1 MRIASI
7 GDLLSVLP
15 TARLVG
21 SAGAKR
27 RAVAGF
33 STDSRSLKKR
43 DLFIALVGE
52 RFDGHSFVAHAD
64 GASAALVNEAW
75 LAEHPDVVAPV
86 PLIAVEDTLRAYGDI
101 AAAHRASLSIPI
113 VAIAG
118 SNGKTTTKE
127 LVADLLATR
136 YTVLRTEG
144 NLNNLIGVPA
154 TILRITHE
162 HTAAVIEIGTNTPGE
177 IARLCEILRPT
188 HGVITNIGAEHLEL
202 LGSLEGVAEEEGALY
217 RSLAET
223 GGTAFVNL
231 DDPYLAKMGRSL
243 PLTVT
248 YGRSARADVR
258 GRIGRLD
265 ADGAPSIEITD
276 RRRPDARPIGVQL
289 RTPGVHTAVNALAA
303 SAIALSMKVTPTRV
317 ARALAAFQP
326 RAYAAGYA
334 RLAVVRTPLGATVL
348 NDTYNAN
355 PDSVL
360 AALETLRAM
369 KPARGGRRIV
379 VLGEMKELGA
389 SSESEHARM
398 GREIVERGGVERALF
413 YGEAMRNAHHAIDGA
428 RGIDSSF
435 FDDKRQ
441 LIDTLLRELTA
452 HDLVLVK
459 GSRGMKMEEVVAAL
473 LG

>member
-15 TARLVG
+15 MARLVG

-27 RAVAGF
+27 RAVGGI

-52 RFDGHSFVAHAD
+52 RFDGHTFVAHAKD
-64 GASAALVNEAW
+64 ASAALVNESW
-75 LAEHPDVVAPV
+75 LAANPDVEAPV

-101 AAAHRASLSIPI
+101 AASHRASLEIPV

-127 LVADLLATR
+127 LVGDLLATR

-177 IARLCEILRPT
+177 IERLCQILQPT
-188 HGVITNIGAEHLEL
+188 HGVITNIGSEHLEL
-202 LGSLEGVAEEEGALY
+202 LGSLEGVAEEEGALFRY
-217 RSLAET
+217 LAET
-223 GGTAFVNL
+223 GGTAFVNM
-231 DDPYLAKMGRSL
+231 DDPYLARMGRGL
-243 PLTVT
+243 PRTVT

-258 GRIGRLD
+258 GRFGRLD
-265 ADGAPSIEITD
+265 ANGAPSIEITD
-276 RRRPDARPIGVQL
+276 RRRADARPITVQL

-303 SAIALSMKVTPTRV
+303 SAIALSLKVSPTRV
-317 ARALAAFQP
+317 ARVLATFEP
-326 RAYAAGYA
+326 RTYAAGYA
-334 RLAVVRTPLGATVL
+334 RLAVVRSPIGATVL

-355 PDSVL
+355 PDSVV
-360 AALETLRAM
+360 AALETLCAM
-369 KPARGGRRIV
+369 KPGRGGRRIV

-389 SSESEHARM
+389 SSASEHARM
-398 GREIVERGGVERALF
+398 GEAIAASGRVDRALF
-413 YGEAMRNAHHAIDGA
+413 YGEEMRNAHHVIDA
-428 RGIDSSF
+428 ANGIVSTF
-435 FDDKRQ
+435 HETKQ
-441 LIDTLLRELTA
+441 ELIDELLGGLTA
-452 HDLVLVK
+452 KDIVLVK

-473 LG
+473 LR